1 MANKLTNYSI
11 VFDGGAIGNPGHGY
25 GSFEISEPS
34 GVLLRERLE
43 FGEEGERMTNNEAE
57 YLTLVVALERLLK
70 LVIDDPK
77 LVSVSIHGDS
87 ALVINQ
93 VNGKWKIRKPHLQ
106 KLRDQVVGLL
116 NKFGGY
122 ELQWHSRLN
131 SVWILGH

>member
-1 MANKLTNYSI
+1 VVKILTEYSI

-25 GSFEISEPS
+25 GSFEIIGPG
-34 GVLLRERLE
+34 GVHVLERLE
-43 FGEEGERMTNNEAE
+43 FGEKGERMTNNEAE
-57 YLTLVVALERLLK
+57 YLTLIISLERLLSMVK
-70 LVIDDPK
+70 EDPK
-77 LVSVSIHGDS
+77 QVSVSIHGDS

-93 VNGKWKIRKPHLQ
+93 VNGTWKIKKPHLQ

-116 NKFGGY
+116 NQFGGF

>member
-1 MANKLTNYSI
+1 VENLTEYSI

-25 GSFEISEPS
+25 GSFEITGPG
-34 GVLLRERLE
+34 GVHVLERLE

-57 YLTLVVALERLLK
+57 YLTLIIALERLLSMIK
-70 LVIDDPK
+70 EDPK
-77 LVSVSIHGDS
+77 QVTVSIHGDS
-87 ALVINQ
+87 VLVINQ
-93 VNGKWKIRKPHLQ
+93 VNGKWKIKKPHLQ

-116 NKFGGY
+116 NQFRGF